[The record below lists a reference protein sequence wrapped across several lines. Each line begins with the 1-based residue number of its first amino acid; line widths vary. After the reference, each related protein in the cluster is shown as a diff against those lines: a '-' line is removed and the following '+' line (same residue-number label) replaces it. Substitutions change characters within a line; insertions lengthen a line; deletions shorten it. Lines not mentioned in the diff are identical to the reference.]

1 MDSGWITAPTGRKLP
16 RLCDARHIS
25 FQVRNDCK
33 QVTFS
38 YMEATTRITKTTR
51 RETAGELSLKLG
63 AFLLRVM
70 GGGSGEVFR
79 MIDESG
85 ITFSQMKVL
94 VELEAADEDARTV
107 TALSEELGISAA
119 SASRAA
125 DGLVRKKLAT
135 RVEDPDD
142 RRVRR
147 LAPTAKGRDLA
158 DRIISARL
166 AGLEDFA
173 GSLDRDER
181 QKLEAALD
189 ALLKRPEIA
198 EIYTNYERKVSR

>member
-1 MDSGWITAPTGRKLP
+1 VEA
-16 RLCDARHIS
+16 
-25 FQVRNDCK
+25 
-33 QVTFS
+33 VT
-38 YMEATTRITKTTR
+38 RDR
-51 RETAGELSLKLG
+51 RRPGSERTAGDLAIKLG
-63 AFLLRVM
+63 AFLLRCM
-70 GGGSGEVFR
+70 GGASSEVFR

-85 ITFSQMKVL
+85 LTFMQMKVL

-107 TALSEELGISAA
+107 TAISEELGISAA

-142 RRVRR
+142 RRIRR
-147 LAPTAKGRDLA
+147 LALTAKGRQLA

-166 AGLEDFA
+166 AGLEDFTD
-173 GSLDRDER
+173 SLDRDER

-198 EIYTNYERKVSR
+198 EIYANYERKVSR

>member
-1 MDSGWITAPTGRKLP
+1 
-16 RLCDARHIS
+16 
-25 FQVRNDCK
+25 
-33 QVTFS
+33 
-38 YMEATTRITKTTR
+38 MEAALTDRKKSKQ
-51 RETAGELSLKLG
+51 RETASDLAIKLG
-63 AFLLRVM
+63 AFLLRCM
-70 GGGSGEVFR
+70 GGASSEVFR

-85 ITFSQMKVL
+85 LTFSQMKVL
-94 VELEAADEDARTV
+94 VELEAAEEDARTV

-125 DGLVRKKLAT
+125 EGLVRKKLAT

-147 LAPTAKGRDLA
+147 LALTAKGRDLA

-166 AGLEDFA
+166 AGLAEFTD
-173 GSLDRDER
+173 SLEPDER

-198 EIYTNYERKVSR
+198 EIYANYERKLSR

>member
-1 MDSGWITAPTGRKLP
+1 
-16 RLCDARHIS
+16 
-25 FQVRNDCK
+25 
-33 QVTFS
+33 
-38 YMEATTRITKTTR
+38 MEAATKDRTKTKVS
-51 RETAGELSLKLG
+51 GDLPIKLG
-63 AFLLRVM
+63 AFLLRCM
-70 GGGSGEVFR
+70 GGGSSEVFR
-79 MIDESG
+79 VIDESG

-147 LAPTAKGRDLA
+147 LALTAKGRELA

-166 AGLEDFA
+166 AGLADFTD
-173 GSLDRDER
+173 SLESDER
-181 QKLEAALD
+181 KKLEAALD
-189 ALLKRPEIA
+189 ALLERPEIA
-198 EIYTNYERKVSR
+198 EIYTTYERRVSSR

>member
-1 MDSGWITAPTGRKLP
+1 MA
-16 RLCDARHIS
+16 
-25 FQVRNDCK
+25 
-33 QVTFS
+33 
-38 YMEATTRITKTTR
+38 
-51 RETAGELSLKLG
+51 LKLG
-63 AFLLRVM
+63 ALMLRCM
-70 GGGSGEVFR
+70 GGAGSEVFK

-85 ITFSQMKVL
+85 LTFSQMKVL
-94 VELEAADEDARTV
+94 VELESADEDARTV
-107 TALSEELGISAA
+107 TALSEELGISTA

-147 LAPTAKGRDLA
+147 LALSAKGHDLA

-166 AGLEDFA
+166 AGLEDFTE
-173 GSLDRDER
+173 SLDRDER
-181 QKLEAALD
+181 QKLETALD

-198 EIYTNYERKVSR
+198 ELYANYERKVGR